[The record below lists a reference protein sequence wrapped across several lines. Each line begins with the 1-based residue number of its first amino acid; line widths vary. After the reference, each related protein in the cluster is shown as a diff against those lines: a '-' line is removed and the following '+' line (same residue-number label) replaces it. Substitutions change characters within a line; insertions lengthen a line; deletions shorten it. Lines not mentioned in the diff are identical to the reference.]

1 MSNIGSLSDGWYTVS
16 NAEDLFSPAL
26 IVYPDRIEQ
35 NIRTMISIAGDAKRL
50 RPHVKTH
57 KMAEIV
63 RLQMKQGISRFK
75 CATVSEAE
83 MVAGCGADDILL
95 AYQPVGPNIGRFFN
109 LILKFPE
116 IKISCLADTPEIMHQ
131 LSSEAVKRNILA
143 HVWLDINC
151 GMNRTGVVPG
161 EHAVSLY
168 RMIASLPML
177 EAEGLHVY
185 DGHIHEPDPVERGK
199 ICEEAFVPVARLM
212 DALRREGIQSLKII
226 AGGTPSFPVH
236 ARREGVELSPGTTLL
251 WDHGYGSAFSDM
263 DFLHAAVLVTRI
275 ISKPAPGLLCLDLG
289 HKAVASEMPQ
299 PRVIFP
305 DLGNYE
311 ITGHNEEHMVVKT
324 PDSSRFTVGDMLYG
338 IPYHICPT
346 VDRHDSAYV
355 ARDGKVLEE
364 WKIDARRR
372 KITI

>member
-1 MSNIGSLSDGWYTVS
+1 MNNIGSLSDGWYPVS

-109 LILKFPE
+109 LRQKFPE
-116 IKISCLADTPEIMHQ
+116 IKISCLADTPEIIHQ

-151 GMNRTGVVPG
+151 GMNRTGVTPG
-161 EHAVSLY
+161 DYAASLY
-168 RMIASLPML
+168 RMIDSLPML
-177 EAEGLHVY
+177 NAEGLHVY
-185 DGHIHEPDPVERGK
+185 DGHIHEPDPVVRGK
-199 ICEEAFVPVARLM
+199 ICEEAFVPVARFM

-226 AGGTPSFPVH
+226 AGGTPTFPVH

-263 DFLHAAVLVTRI
+263 DFLHAAVLVTRV

-299 PRVIFP
+299 PRVSIMGL
-305 DLGNYE
+305 DNYT
-311 ITGHNEEHMVVKT
+311 ITGHSEEHMVIRT
-324 PDSSRFTVGDMLYG
+324 DAAASHEIGDVLYG
-338 IPYHICPT
+338 IPHHICPT
-346 VDRHDSAYV
+346 VDRFDSV
-355 ARDGKVLEE
+355 SVIREGTVTEE
-364 WKIDARRR
+364 WNVDARRR
-372 KITI
+372 KISI